1 MNVPTSSLEDSHFPV
16 MLEEVINTC
25 RPEEGGNFL
34 DCTFGG
40 GGYTEAIL
48 NFPNTHVT
56 SFDRDKF
63 VINIANN
70 LKKKYPDRFKFYHEK
85 FSNLDKVIS
94 KKNNI
99 DYIIFDLGISSFQ
112 LMDLS
117 RGFSFKS
124 KDKIDM
130 KMGLSAI
137 SAEDVI
143 NNYEESKLKL
153 ILKIFGEE
161 KEASRIAKNISI
173 ARKNKKI
180 ETVNQLVEIVERS
193 KKKNFQKKIN
203 VCTKTFQ
210 ALRIFVNKEI
220 TELIEGIIKAAKFL
234 KADGKI
240 VVITFH
246 SIEDKIIKFFFN
258 YYSKNRSKPSRYFPE
273 EETKAPILFHNNNN
287 KFLKA
292 SPKEININ
300 PKSRSA
306 KLRFIMRNNEQFKD
320 TDELKIKFKRYLD
333 LENINV

>member
-153 ILKIFGEE
+153 ILK
-161 KEASRIAKNISI
+161 KEQGLI
-173 ARKNKKI
+173 
-180 ETVNQLVEIVERS
+180 LV
-193 KKKNFQKKIN
+193 
-203 VCTKTFQ
+203 TP
-210 ALRIFVNKEI
+210 L
-220 TELIEGIIKAAKFL
+220 
-234 KADGKI
+234 
-240 VVITFH
+240 
-246 SIEDKIIKFFFN
+246 FN
-258 YYSKNRSKPSRYFPE
+258 YSRNF
-273 EETKAPILFHNNNN
+273 
-287 KFLKA
+287 
-292 SPKEININ
+292 
-300 PKSRSA
+300 
-306 KLRFIMRNNEQFKD
+306 
-320 TDELKIKFKRYLD
+320 
-333 LENINV
+333 